1 MRRSYI
7 SPEFNSIPAYGTFNM
22 AEESNFF
29 GAKMLEVEDSIYV
42 ESQNIIY
49 YQLPSGEQ
57 LDISIENSIQS
68 YVYSSDADKK
78 SKHRLTM
85 DPSQTDYQKEN
96 STNWILDIDLRGILS
111 SLIFAKMKESRTFE
125 GIKSN
130 MTYERDVNLAMRK
143 YIDLNVI
150 DRYKATRIDLYIAY
164 RDLRRQSLL
173 KHSNTWNKEIALD
186 SNKMSKFQS
195 SPSIDGS
202 YTKLTFSQQQPGST
216 FAYDYYFNIL
226 FERI

>member
-1 MRRSYI
+1 MRRNYI
-7 SPEFNSIPAYGTFNM
+7 SPEFDNVSVYGTYNM

-29 GAKMLEVEDSIYV
+29 SAKMLEVEDSIYV
-42 ESQNIIY
+42 DTQNIIY
-49 YQLPSGEQ
+49 YQLASGEQ
-57 LDISIENSIQS
+57 IDISVENSLKS
-68 YVYSSDADKK
+68 YVYSSELEKK

-85 DPSQTDYQKEN
+85 DPSQTEYQKEN
-96 STNWILDIDLRGILS
+96 ATNWQLDIDLRGILS
-111 SLIFAKMKESRTFE
+111 GYIFAKMKEARTFE
-125 GIKSN
+125 GIKTT

-173 KHSNTWNKEIALD
+173 KHSNSWKKEIVSE
-186 SNKMSKFQS
+186 SNKMNKFQS
-195 SPSIDGS
+195 SPTVDGS
-202 YTKLTFSQQQPGST
+202 YTKLTFSQLQPGST
-216 FAYDYYFNIL
+216 YAFDYYFNIL

>member
-7 SPEFNSIPAYGTFNM
+7 SPEFESIPVYGTYNM

-29 GAKMLEVEDSIYV
+29 SAKMLEVEDRIYIDF
-42 ESQNIIY
+42 QNVIY

-57 LDISIENSIQS
+57 LDISVENSLRS
-68 YVYSSDADKK
+68 NVYSSEIDKM

-85 DPSQTDYQKEN
+85 DPSQTEYQKEN
-96 STNWILDIDLRGILS
+96 STNWILEIDLRGILS
-111 SLIFAKMKESRTFE
+111 NYIFTKMKEARTFE
-125 GIKSN
+125 GIKLN
-130 MTYERDVNLAMRK
+130 MTYERDVNLSMRK

-173 KHSNTWNKEIALD
+173 KHSNKWNKEVALD
-186 SNKMSKFQS
+186 GNKMSKFQS

-216 FAYDYYFNIL
+216 FAFDYYFNIL